1 MADAEG
7 VDIRLYD
14 IIYKLV
20 EDIERALKGLL
31 DPVYKE
37 IITGHAEV
45 RAVFRV
51 SKVGKVAGSYIL
63 DGEIRRNALVRVKR
77 GGVVLAEDRIT
88 GLKRFQ
94 EDTTE
99 VKTGFECGISLG
111 NYNEYQEGDIFEVY
125 KKERVLVI

>member
-20 EDIERALKGLL
+20 EDVERALTGLL
-31 DPVYKE
+31 EPVYKE
-37 IITGHAEV
+37 VITGHAEV

-51 SKVGKVAGSYIL
+51 SKVGKVAGCYIL
-63 DGEIRRNALVRVKR
+63 DGEVHRGALARVKR
-77 GGVVLAEDRIT
+77 EGAVLAEDRIT

-94 EDTTE
+94 EDVTE

-111 NYNEYQEGDIFEVY
+111 NYNDYEEGDIFEVY
-125 KKERVLVI
+125 KKERVS